1 MDLSKL
7 SDADLLALKS
17 GDISRVSDQG
27 LMALRD
33 GQRQQRVAAQMEQD
47 RKTYDPTSGMSTFER
62 TVAGYGSA
70 VPRIIRGVRQ
80 YLPEAI
86 GGMSPEQVA
95 EANKL
100 DEPLLNTTA
109 GNVGNIAGNIAALAP
124 TVAIPGAATMRGA
137 AAIGAVQ
144 GLLTPEETAQARL
157 KNVGIGAAAG
167 AGGVAAARAISGIA
181 QGTKA
186 LVEPFYEGGRQK
198 IAGRVIQRFANDP
211 SAIAS
216 AQGSRSITGALPTL
230 AEETGDAGL
239 ARLQDALR
247 SVDPQISNRIG
258 QRLADNNASRV
269 AALQSLA
276 GDGAQRAA
284 ASTARQAATAPLYQQ
299 AFAKTVEVDD
309 SLRSLLSRPS
319 VQSALSRAKSIAA
332 EEGRNFGMAAATPGT
347 PGVTLVDDAGRA
359 IAELGGSAGTPAKVT
374 GQTLQDVK
382 MALDALLKDPTSG
395 IAGKEAVN
403 VKATRDAIVSWMEQA
418 IPEFNAARTGYAA
431 LSKPLNAMDIG
442 EEVARRATSN
452 TSDLAGNPRMQA
464 NSLLGML
471 RDEAGLIERA
481 TGRKGVGQSLSDVL
495 TPDQLNLLRTVASEA
510 DRTAAVASAGAGPGS
525 PTAQRLASQNILRQL
540 IGPTGLPS
548 SWAESAIANT
558 VIGKPFNLIY
568 GGVAEPRIQNVLADA
583 LLDPSFARSAVAAAQ
598 PRGPLLPNN
607 ALTQLLTQSARVT
620 PAQLV
625 TGER

>member
-33 GQRQQRVAAQMEQD
+33 GQRQQRVAAQMEKD
-47 RKTYDPTSGMSTFER
+47 RQTYDPTIGMSTFER

-100 DEPLLNTTA
+100 DEPLMNTTA
-109 GNVGNIAGNIAALAP
+109 GNVGNIAGNVMALAP

-137 AAIGAVQ
+137 AVIGAAQ
-144 GLLTPEETAQARL
+144 GLLTPEEKVADRL
-157 KNVGIGAAAG
+157 KNAGIGAGAG
-167 AGGVAAARAISGIA
+167 AGGVAAARALAGVA
-181 QGTKA
+181 QGGKA

-211 SAIAS
+211 STIAS
-216 AQGSRSITGALPTL
+216 AKGTRSITGALPTL

-239 ARLQDALR
+239 ARLQDAMR

-258 QRLADNNASRV
+258 QRLGDNNAARV

-276 GDGAQRAA
+276 GDGTQRAA
-284 ASTARQAATAPLYQQ
+284 ASTARQAATEPLYQQ

-403 VKATRDAIVSWMEQA
+403 VKATRDAIVSWMEQS

-442 EEVARRATSN
+442 EEVSRRATSN

-481 TGRKGVGQSLSDVL
+481 TGRKGVGQSLADVL
-495 TPDQLNLLRTVASEA
+495 TPNQLNLLRAVASEA

-525 PTAQRLASQNILRQL
+525 ATAQRLASQNILRQL

-548 SWAESAIANT
+548 SWAESAVANT

-568 GGVAEPRIQNVLADA
+568 GGVAEPRIQNALADA
-583 LLDPSFARSAVAAAQ
+583 LLDPTFAQKAVAAAQ

>member
-33 GQRQQRVAAQMEQD
+33 GQRQQRVAAQVEQD
-47 RKTYDPTSGMSTFER
+47 RKTYDPTIGMSTFER

-109 GNVGNIAGNIAALAP
+109 GNVGNIAGNISALAP

-269 AALQSLA
+269 TSLQSLA
-276 GDGAQRAA
+276 GDSTQRAA
-284 ASTARQAATAPLYQQ
+284 AEAARDVASRDLYQQ
-299 AFAKTVEVDD
+299 ATKAMYTVDDDLGALMQRPAIKQAMERAKT
-309 SLRSLLSRPS
+309 L
-319 VQSALSRAKSIAA
+319 A
-332 EEGRNFGMAAATPGT
+332 ENQGR
-347 PGVTLVDDAGRA
+347 
-359 IAELGGSAGTPAKVT
+359 KVT
-374 GQTLQDVK
+374 FDVTPSNAFSGVGIPDNSSKQINGQALQDLK
-382 MALDALLKDPTSG
+382 MAMDEMLTDPASG
-395 IAGKEAVN
+395 FTGKAGDTIK
-403 VKATRDAIVSWMEQA
+403 TLRGQLMGWMEEA
-418 IPEFNAARTGYAA
+418 NPAFKAARTAYRDA
-431 LSKPLNAMDIG
+431 SKPLNAMDIG

>member
-33 GQRQQRVAAQMEQD
+33 GQRQQRVAAQMEKD
-47 RKTYDPTSGMSTFER
+47 RQTYDPTIGMSTFER
-62 TVAGYGSA
+62 AVAGYGSA

-100 DEPLLNTTA
+100 DEPLMNTTA
-109 GNVGNIAGNIAALAP
+109 GNVGNIAGNVMALAP

-137 AAIGAVQ
+137 AVIGAAQ
-144 GLLTPEETAQARL
+144 GLLTPEEKVADRL
-157 KNVGIGAAAG
+157 KNAGIGAAAG
-167 AGGVAAARAISGIA
+167 AGGVAAARALAGVA
-181 QGTKA
+181 QGGKA

-211 SAIAS
+211 STIAS
-216 AQGSRSITGALPTL
+216 AKGTRSITGALPTL

-239 ARLQDALR
+239 ARLQDAMR

-258 QRLADNNASRV
+258 QRLGDNNAARV

-276 GDGAQRAA
+276 GGGAQRAA
-284 ASTARQAATAPLYQQ
+284 AEAARDAASRDLYQQ
-299 AFAKTVEVDD
+299 ATKAMYTVDD
-309 SLRSLLSRPS
+309 DLGALLQRPAIK
-319 VQSALSRAKSIAA
+319 QAMQRARTLA
-332 EEGRNFGMAAATPGT
+332 ENQGRK
-347 PGVTLVDDAGRA
+347 VTFDV
-359 IAELGGSAGTPAKVT
+359 TPANAFSGVGIPDNSSKQIT
-374 GQTLQDVK
+374 GQALQDLK
-382 MALDALLKDPTSG
+382 MAMDEMLTDPASGFTGKAGETIKALRGQLMG
-395 IAGKEAVN
+395 
-403 VKATRDAIVSWMEQA
+403 WMEEA
-418 IPEFNAARTGYAA
+418 NPAFKAARTAYRDA
-431 LSKPLNAMDIG
+431 SKPLNAMDIG

-481 TGRKGVGQSLSDVL
+481 TGRKGVGQSLADVL
-495 TPDQLNLLRTVASEA
+495 TPNQLNLLRAVASEA

-525 PTAQRLASQNILRQL
+525 ATAQRLASQNILRQL

-548 SWAESAIANT
+548 SWAESAVANT

-568 GGVAEPRIQNVLADA
+568 GGVAEPRIQNALADA
-583 LLDPSFARSAVAAAQ
+583 LLDPTFAQRAVAAAQ